1 MLTKTLERKLKKEGV
16 KEYKK
21 WYKLFMI
28 KNYNPFPMSKKDREI
43 LAHNFALLVVWN
55 K

>member
-1 MLTKTLERKLKKEGV
+1 MLTKKLEKSLKKEGV

-21 WYKLFMI
+21 WYKLFNNRLYCPLPI
-28 KNYNPFPMSKKDREI
+28 SKKDREI